1 MRHLLLLFILPG
13 WAMAQ
18 SWQPLHQNKDYL
30 FRLSDDTIQQVIN
43 VRPDAWYGDSVLH
56 LNRVVAYDSATNYYN
71 QFMPCLLGN
80 ELYEH
85 NGAYTFDGNNRI
97 CIKPTEALNTAW
109 LYDTSQNISAQ
120 ITQLSSISVFSM
132 PDSVITISLSSGDS
146 ILLSKRYGLLSFPLG
161 NGMYVNAVGVRD
173 TTCHGECIPNAIEM
187 MDFSMGDVFMYKA
200 TDFSYEPAPST
211 TTHTVIEYRKRYIN
225 TKAPFA
231 DSVIYDSHVLQRTEY
246 YTNSTFNYF
255 TETSFDETFKVER
268 NSGDFLSAT
277 PFTPV
282 QMNFANNFGWPYGE
296 FSYLGTTTYGFR
308 VIDVTKTDSGQYQ
321 KVNGPLYCL
330 PGDTFVQYNN
340 SSGNKKE
347 YISGLGLTYYYSD
360 AFENTGWHEVK
371 QLGYI
376 HNGIAHGIVMDDIEV
391 VTGMQEGAANK
402 VSVYPMPA
410 FDLLHISSAEDFDVR
425 LFDLNGMELLKG
437 TFKPNGVL
445 AVHELASGHYF
456 LRFTNKNSSFT
467 RPVVITH

>member
-1 MRHLLLLFILPG
+1 
-13 WAMAQ
+13 MAQ
-18 SWQPLHQNKDYL
+18 SWQPLQQHVDYL
-30 FRLSDDTIQQVIN
+30 FHLNNDTVQQVIN
-43 VRPDAWYGDSVLH
+43 VKPDAWYGDSVLH
-56 LNRVVAYDSATNYYN
+56 LNRVVAYDSVRQCYN
-71 QFMPCLLGN
+71 QFMPCFLGN
-80 ELYEH
+80 EIYNH
-85 NGAYTFDGNNRI
+85 SGTYTFDGKGRF
-97 CIKPTEALNTAW
+97 CLKTTEPLNTVW
-109 LYDTSQNISAQ
+109 LYDTAQNISAQ
-120 ITQLSSISVFSM
+120 IIRIRSANLFAL
-132 PDSVITISLSSGDS
+132 PDSVMTISLSNGDS
-146 ILLSKRYGLLSFPLG
+146 ILLSKRFGVLSFPLG
-161 NGMYVNAVGVRD
+161 KGMYVNAVGVRD
-173 TTCHGECIPNAIEM
+173 TACHGDCIPNAIEM
-187 MDFSMGDVFMYKA
+187 MDFTVGDVFMYKA
-200 TDFSYEPAPST
+200 TDFYYDAAPST
-211 TTHTVIEYRKRYIN
+211 VNHTVTEYRKRNITACNLY
-225 TKAPFA
+225 T
-231 DSVIYDSHVLQRTEY
+231 DSVIYNSHVLQRTEY

-277 PFTPV
+277 PFTPF
-282 QMNFANNFGWPYGE
+282 QLNFENNFGWPYGE

-321 KVNGPLYCL
+321 KVIGPLYCL

-360 AFENTGWHEVK
+360 AFENMGWHEVK

-376 HNGIAHGIVMDDIEV
+376 HNGITHGIVMDDIEV

-402 VSVYPMPA
+402 VTVYPVPA
-410 FDLLHISSAEDFDVR
+410 FDLLHINSAEDYDVR
-425 LFDLNGMELLKG
+425 LFDVNGLELLKG

-456 LRFTNKNSSFT
+456 LRFTNKNGSFT